1 MPRWPLGGG
10 QFTKGPARWCACL
23 EAGDHPEEPGH
34 LCGPGE
40 TFAAP
45 GSEPSE
51 EGDGG
56 QDVQLIP
63 KIFPMGQKLLPL
75 AGVRGEARRS
85 EVGRPAGI
93 RLRPLDAGLPPRK
106 LPDRP
111 PGALSASPPACVLRD
126 LLPWS
131 LHGGRA
137 HGAGP
142 FSSSAPLPGPPGRSE
157 AVGATIRAPS
167 NEVFLAP
174 LDGVCS
180 TWI

>member
-93 RLRPLDAGLPPRK
+93 RLRPLDAGLTPPQAA
-106 LPDRP
+106 RP
-111 PGALSASPPACVLRD
+111 AS
-126 LLPWS
+126 
-131 LHGGRA
+131 GRA
-137 HGAGP
+137 QRLSPCLRPAGP
-142 FSSSAPLPGPPGRSE
+142 PSMVAPRRPRSRGRALLEQRPSPRPAGAERGRGRDDSSPR
-157 AVGATIRAPS
+157 
-167 NEVFLAP
+167 
-174 LDGVCS
+174 
-180 TWI
+180 